1 VRRFVRPFLAGAALA
16 AAVAAVVAA
25 GAAPAGATVRPPVVF
40 VVVPDLTWATAP
52 PSLDA
57 WARASLALRTADRHR
72 RVDVYLTIGKG
83 RRTGGIGAAAGPLD
97 RSGDALTLR
106 QWPALVRHDGR
117 LHFGGHLGE
126 LGHQLAVH
134 GVPYAVVAGDSADG
148 TAAALGADRTGRV
161 PRFSVGGAA
170 EAGDA
175 LRSAALVMVESEAGD
190 VDAVLQA
197 TTGACRVVATGS
209 LPDDQSHLGAI
220 AVSPECGLGRG
231 GLVSPSTRQAGFVT
245 LPDLAP
251 TLLSLLGV
259 PPPDIF
265 EGGAVRAAPALS
277 RTDLIEEDRRSAVAE
292 DAGPPFTAVF
302 ALAAAVGLAGLLRER
317 MRPLLAAVLLG
328 MPAALLLMML
338 VPWWRAGGAGA
349 GTGGALRTG
358 VAVLAGLA
366 VLVAVAGLL
375 AVAAR
380 RVARRD
386 PSTVVL
392 VLSAVTVVVIAVDAI
407 RNGTLELDAPMV
419 NNAIGAGR
427 FAGIGNVPSGFL
439 AGAALAA
446 AGIGLDRFGRRALPA
461 VTAALAAVVAIDG
474 APMFG
479 ADVGGLLATVPAVA
493 VLLSGWRGR
502 ISRRVALIAA
512 GAGGLAVGGLVA
524 FEVSRPAEDQT
535 HLGRALVGGSL
546 LQTVVRR
553 GLSSL
558 DSFRTS
564 PWVFVVVIAAAGLVA
579 VRRRLDLGPAPR
591 AAARALA
598 VAAVLGAVLNDSGV
612 AVAGAVLFVAWGCGL
627 ALAQPDSGAGN
638 GAGAGRAGTAAATAS
653 PVPSAR
659 L

>member
-1 VRRFVRPFLAGAALA
+1 MRPFLAGAALA
-16 AAVAAVVAA
+16 AVGAAVVADGVPA
-25 GAAPAGATVRPPVVF
+25 GAAPVGAPVRPSVVLL
-40 VVVPDLTWATAP
+40 VVPGLTWATAP
-52 PSLDA
+52 PSLDP
-57 WARASLALRTADRHR
+57 WAKASLAFRTADRHR

-83 RRTGGIGAAAGPLD
+83 RRTGGISAGAGPLD
-97 RSGDALTLR
+97 RNGDAVTLR
-106 QWPALVRHDGR
+106 QWPALVRHDR
-117 LHFGGHLGE
+117 TLRFGGHLGE
-126 LGHQLAVH
+126 LGRQLAGH
-134 GVPYAVVAGDSADG
+134 GVAYAVVGEDSGDG

-161 PRFSVGGAA
+161 PRFSAGGAA
-170 EAGDA
+170 EARDA
-175 LRSAALVMVESEAGD
+175 LRSAALVMVESGAAGI
-190 VDAVLQA
+190 DAVLQA

-220 AVSPECGLGRG
+220 AVSPECGLGQG
-231 GLVSPSTRQAGFVT
+231 SLVSPSTRRAGFVT

-251 TLLSLLGV
+251 TLLSLVGV
-259 PPPDIF
+259 PPPEIF
-265 EGGAVRAAPALS
+265 EGGAVRPAPALS
-277 RTDLIEEDRRSAVAE
+277 RSDLVEEDRRSAVAE
-292 DAGPPFTAVF
+292 DAGPPFATAF
-302 ALAAAVGLAGLLRER
+302 ALAAALGLAGLRRER

-328 MPAALLLMML
+328 MPVALLAMML
-338 VPWWRAGGAGA
+338 VPWWRAGGAGT

-366 VLVAVAGLL
+366 VLLAGAGLL

-392 VLSAVTVVVIAVDAI
+392 ILCAVTVVVIGVDAL

-446 AGIGLDRFGRRALPA
+446 AGIALDRFGRRALPA
-461 VTAALAAVVAIDG
+461 VTAALAAVVAVDG

-479 ADVGGLLATVPAVA
+479 ADVGGLLAGVPAVA
-493 VLLSGWRGR
+493 VLLAGWRGR
-502 ISRRVALIAA
+502 ISRRALLIAA
-512 GAGGLAVGGLVA
+512 GVGGLAVGGLVA
-524 FEVSRPAEDQT
+524 YEVSRPAEHQT

-558 DSFRTS
+558 ESFRTS
-564 PWVFVVVIAAAGLVA
+564 PWVFVVVIAAAGLFG

-591 AAARALA
+591 AAGRALA
-598 VAAVLGAVLNDSGV
+598 VAAVLGTVLNDSGV
-612 AVAGAVLFVAWGCGL
+612 AVAGAVLFVAWGCAL
-627 ALAQPDSGAGN
+627 ALAQPDSGAG
-638 GAGAGRAGTAAATAS
+638 ARAGRAGTAAATAS
-653 PVPSAR
+653 PLPSAR